1 MIFGGCG
8 QEGIRRAP
16 WRARVWFAR
25 SFYYGRML
33 TWKGVG
39 GSEK

>member
-16 WRARVWFAR
+16 WRARVWF
-25 SFYYGRML
+25 
-33 TWKGVG
+33 G
-39 GSEK
+39 GHFIMGGC